1 MAGRPTGAR
10 SRTGR
15 LRAGLL
21 AGACLLAAVT
31 AAFAAET
38 EPPVAL
44 RTSPFVT
51 PGEMAGTGLTP
62 EVKLRARI
70 DARGRVAGVEVL
82 AIAPPSEY
90 DDLLRRATVET
101 VEHWRYAPARA
112 DGQPVETTLEW
123 TVQFQA
129 EREVDQTFDR
139 GWMRLGLSSQ
149 FDELPGTRI
158 FTLPRKEQE
167 EFLSR
172 YSGIAERHLDRS
184 RRRQVASPR
193 FVVVSDAEEPRT
205 AEIVAGNLEAT
216 FNLLDRILRP
226 RIDLQPMPYKVV
238 AYVFARHASF
248 SALGA
253 EVRTPEWATGL
264 YAPPG
269 FLAIHLEEPAPGA
282 ALSSLLHE
290 AVHAYTERHLARP
303 GYAPPLWLM
312 EGLAEY
318 LANSEIRD
326 GELIPGRTLKHRA
339 GLLRAGG
346 FYRVKT
352 DAAWSLDEVKK
363 AVRTAEAPA
372 IEELAVAE
380 TEVFYGEETSLHYSL
395 SWLLVHFLRHGE
407 PGWTDEEFPT
417 LVLYL
422 VEGFPPAE
430 AIEAVYRV
438 PPAEL
443 NPPFREYLKKF

>member
-1 MAGRPTGAR
+1 
-10 SRTGR
+10 
-15 LRAGLL
+15 
-21 AGACLLAAVT
+21 
-31 AAFAAET
+31 
-38 EPPVAL
+38 
-44 RTSPFVT
+44 
-51 PGEMAGTGLTP
+51 
-62 EVKLRARI
+62 
-70 DARGRVAGVEVL
+70 
-82 AIAPPSEY
+82 
-90 DDLLRRATVET
+90 
-101 VEHWRYAPARA
+101 
-112 DGQPVETTLEW
+112 
-123 TVQFQA
+123 
-129 EREVDQTFDR
+129 
-139 GWMRLGLSSQ
+139 
-149 FDELPGTRI
+149 
-158 FTLPRKEQE
+158 
-167 EFLSR
+167 
-172 YSGIAERHLDRS
+172 
-184 RRRQVASPR
+184 
-193 FVVVSDAEEPRT
+193 
-205 AEIVAGNLEAT
+205 
-216 FNLLDRILRP
+216 
-226 RIDLQPMPYKVV
+226 
-238 AYVFARHASF
+238 
-248 SALGA
+248 
-253 EVRTPEWATGL
+253 
-264 YAPPG
+264 
-269 FLAIHLEEPAPGA
+269 
-282 ALSSLLHE
+282 
-290 AVHAYTERHLARP
+290 
-303 GYAPPLWLM
+303 M